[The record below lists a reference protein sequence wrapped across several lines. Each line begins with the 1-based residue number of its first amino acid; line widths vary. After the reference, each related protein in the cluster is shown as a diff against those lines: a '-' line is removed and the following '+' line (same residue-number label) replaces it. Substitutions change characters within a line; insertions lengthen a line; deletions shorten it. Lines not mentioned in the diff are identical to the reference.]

1 MAKHSASPP
10 RPNPTGTHVPDTGE
24 AGHRRGTED
33 QGRARTLKGRI
44 TEDLDRV
51 DRNRRP
57 RRRDRIGQGSESLK
71 QAVEK
76 TKDAFGRDGSG
87 TR

>member
-1 MAKHSASPP
+1 M
-10 RPNPTGTHVPDTGE
+10 TV
-24 AGHRRGTED
+24 
-33 QGRARTLKGRI
+33 ARTTRNKVRPLKGSRI

-51 DRNRRP
+51 ARDRRP
-57 RRRDRIGQGSESLK
+57 RHRGRLDRGSGSLK
-71 QAVEK
+71 QTVEK